1 MRITQLT
8 TWLSKMATLLTYFEK
23 SPAKVSIPQKHSQD
37 EITSDEEYEKG
48 LDDTYPPS
56 KKLYKKSF
64 CKSWLQTFI
73 WLKYDEAEGCMYCK
87 YCQETQKKNS
97 YTSGCKNFRLSDIQK
112 HGKCHDHRA
121 AAEALSQPIFFIVN
135 DCVTSYCQFFF
146 L

>member
-56 KKLYKKSF
+56 KKLYKRSF
-64 CKSWLQTFI
+64 CKSW
-73 WLKYDEAEGCMYCK
+73 M
-87 YCQETQKKNS
+87 
-97 YTSGCKNFRLSDIQK
+97 
-112 HGKCHDHRA
+112 A
-121 AAEALSQPIFFIVN
+121 ADVYMAKI
-135 DCVTSYCQFFF
+135 
-146 L
+146 